1 MLTGGKERPFN
12 LSYWTIPVRG
22 SCVHMML
29 CTVILS
35 TNITRKSRNFQ
46 EIIENFSREVTN
58 NLETIEKLFRNYRE
72 MGNYR
77 EMIKKLLRNF
87 QEMGNN

>member
-1 MLTGGKERPFN
+1 MDYPSPWQL
-12 LSYWTIPVRG
+12 L
-22 SCVHMML
+22 CVHRGVHDAQL
-29 CTVILS
+29 CFAQLFRQS
-35 TNITRKSRNFQ
+35 TSQENREIFKKLLRIFQ
-46 EIIENFSREVTN
+46 EVTN

-77 EMIKKLLRNF
+77 EMIEKLLRNF